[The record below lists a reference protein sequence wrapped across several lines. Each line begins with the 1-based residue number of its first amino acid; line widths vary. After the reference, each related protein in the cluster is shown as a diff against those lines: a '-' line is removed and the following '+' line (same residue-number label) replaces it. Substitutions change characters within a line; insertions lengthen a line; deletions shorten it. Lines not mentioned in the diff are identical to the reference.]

1 MKTKE
6 RIEVAKMVAEAV
18 GRLGDKR
25 SKYFGE
31 VQIRKSSE
39 ILNKFRNACA
49 HDERL
54 YSMRAGITPVSYVQ
68 MICLLEHYLTSTEY
82 NAFIDK
88 LQNLVSQYKQQE
100 SIRKV
105 LVKAGINDFTSD
117 GATIKT
123 NK

>member
-6 RIEVAKMVAEAV
+6 RIEVAKMVTEAV

-39 ILNKFRNACA
+39 TLNKFRNACA

-54 YSMRAGITPVSYVQ
+54 YSMRVGITPVSYVQ

-105 LVKAGINDFTSD
+105 LVKADINDFTSD
-117 GATIKT
+117 GVTIKT